1 MALTKEQ
8 ILAELR
14 AARRNVALK
23 GKTLDDLTANGKKTF
38 KDKTG
43 VSIGEALRMEKYD
56 TEEGIDATT
65 GRRLRQFAQGATF
78 GLGDQIAGVGAFLV
92 PGGRGYREAQQES
105 KAGIEEFRREKPL
118 EALALETAGG
128 IATGVGSGFTAGKL
142 GLSAATSGLLK
153 TGAAS
158 TGRPVVQAASK
169 LGQGIG
175 KSFTSSQ
182 GRKRVIPNT
191 VLGLGEGALY
201 GLDYDS
207 PGTGATIG
215 GVTRGLISATPLGRP
230 IARSIRDRSG
240 DLEKATN
247 IPPTGLLDTAKNT
260 LFNKLNPKLQERVRN
275 VFERRVPR
283 GVDEG
288 DQMAIELARG
298 TGVIR
303 DAGENLGV
311 FTGTTGTG
319 NLLPIVGRGTKHW
332 TETAEDIGQLLQA
345 PLEQRGLIQDI
356 IEDVGQKSYGPLDD
370 LFSSGFRATNNN
382 IDELNRLHTGADKL
396 TVRGVNN
403 TVDGEIGNLRDL
415 ISRIEGN
422 ETTKGLFTKAKTQ
435 LVNNPNATV
444 TIRKIVQ
451 GEPTPVQVGKA
462 STLYTGKPGPFKV
475 VKEVKNVAEWTA
487 DDILEASKDPAY
499 LAKFLD
505 DLGWN
510 ANTGKFT
517 NPGQLPDLRSMQQ
530 LRNSLRNKAGDPRT
544 GSGGSEHARMVLD
557 QLEGMME
564 RLYPGLKQADAL
576 FSSAKNIDD
585 VVNVA
590 AGRGTKVGLRD
601 APKEILDDLKNA
613 RDPIGGKN
621 PLSSLENL
629 TTWVRSFGADAAQK
643 EALESQFLATHFQKY
658 VMAPLAKGPG
668 LGTKKAAELFDY
680 LNGREGR
687 AYLERFVRNS
697 DPGIR
702 KQQADLIMDNLR
714 LLSMKITNPE
724 RRQTIMNA
732 LKLATGATLIGGVAS
747 QVFGGGGD
755 RIDPERPTF

>member
-1 MALTKEQ
+1 M
-8 ILAELR
+8 
-14 AARRNVALK
+14 
-23 GKTLDDLTANGKKTF
+23 G
-38 KDKTG
+38 
-43 VSIGEALRMEKYD
+43 
-56 TEEGIDATT
+56 
-65 GRRLRQFAQGATF
+65 
-78 GLGDQIAGVGAFLV
+78 
-92 PGGRGYREAQQES
+92 
-105 KAGIEEFRREKPL
+105 AGI
-118 EALALETAGG
+118 G
-128 IATGVGSGFTAGKL
+128 
-142 GLSAATSGLLK
+142 
-153 TGAAS
+153 GAA
-158 TGRPVVQAASK
+158 
-169 LGQGIG
+169 
-175 KSFTSSQ
+175 
-182 GRKRVIPNT
+182 
-191 VLGLGEGALY
+191 
-201 GLDYDS
+201 
-207 PGTGATIG
+207 
-215 GVTRGLISATPLGRP
+215 RGLISATPLGRP

-260 LFNKLNPKLQERVRN
+260 LFNKLDPKLQKRVRN

-303 DAGENLGV
+303 DAGENLGG

-356 IEDVGQKSYGPLDD
+356 IEDVGQKSYGPLDN

-422 ETTKGLFTKAKTQ
+422 ETTKGLFTKAKTE

-462 STLYTGKPGPFKV
+462 STLHSGKPGPFKV

-530 LRNSLRNKAGDPRT
+530 LRNSLRKKVDPEG

-585 VVNVA
+585 VVNLA
-590 AGRGTKVGLRD
+590 AGRGTKVGLRKV
-601 APKEILDDLKNA
+601 PEETLDDLKNA
-613 RDPIGGKN
+613 RDPIGGNN
-621 PLSSLENL
+621 PLSSLESL

-658 VMAPLAKGPG
+658 IMGPLAKGPG
-668 LGTKKAAELFDY
+668 LGTKKAAQLFDY

-687 AYLERFVRNS
+687 AYLERFVRDS

-714 LLSMKITNPE
+714 LLSMKITNPK

-732 LKLATGATLIGGVAS
+732 LKLALIGGAVS
-747 QVFGGGGD
+747 QFWPSGGGD